1 MPADEFSSNF
11 CEFVSLCLKKN
22 PAERWSAEELL
33 DHPFITTKV
42 GFACVEDGQ
51 TDRRTGMHLIDP
63 FD

>member
-1 MPADEFSSNF
+1 MHTELKVPAEDFSSNF

-42 GFACVEDGQ
+42 GFGADCGRTDG
-51 TDRRTGMHLIDP
+51 TD
-63 FD
+63 